1 MLKKGNEMSKLIM
14 VETLSQ
20 FRIRYVLE
28 VPDDKTEFTLADVE
42 LRELDDEFSQKH
54 LGEVLVGHREI
65 SYDEFFKL
73 HDEDNGFESWT
84 PEQKMQCIRKNV
96 E

>member
-1 MLKKGNEMSKLIM
+1 MSKLIM

-28 VPDDKTEFTLADVE
+28 VRDDKTEFTLADVE
-42 LRELDDEFSQKH
+42 LQEIDDEFSQKH

-73 HDEDNGFESWT
+73 HDADNQCESWT
-84 PEQKMQCIRKNV
+84 PEQKMRCIRKNV